1 MQNTFKVRLHIFSPV
16 HIGCDEVYEP
26 TGFAVDKVNK
36 KLISFDPISL
46 INSFN
51 KTDRDKFL
59 AICEKGTLE
68 SILEIYKFL
77 WSRTELPQGH
87 QVDITDGFLKNYERV
102 ATKLQPRQVKQE
114 LSQFSIYRT
123 SFLPADNSAYI
134 PGTALKGALR
144 TGWLNHLNKGNR
156 TTVRKSQELEVQL
169 LGGRFD
175 KDPFS
180 QLKLSDLMP
189 VGSISTKICFA
200 VSKKK
205 KDSKREAKGPP
216 QILEVIKH
224 DSDAVFEGLISL
236 LPTQPGSQ
244 TTKLANSLQSFL
256 ANACQFF
263 NQEMVTEE
271 QVLKEINLSAGL
283 AAKMKQKFGERYLK
297 TVFPVRLGRHSGAEA
312 ITIAGV
318 RNIKIMEKRVNG
330 RQQYRD
336 SPHSTALRL
345 AGNAHTATSNLL
357 PFGWVALELQEID
370 PKANFWPE
378 RIIKEL
384 DKTSI
389 AAMSGTKVK
398 KPEPVAPIIVTW
410 QTANLVWT
418 PGNQILTAQNS
429 DGVKAEVKL
438 AQDKSL
444 VPASMHKKLFAKK
457 DIVKASVVVEQQ
469 GNAWRIIEVRS
480 S

>member
-36 KLISFDPISL
+36 KLISFDPVSL
-46 INSFN
+46 ISSFN
-51 KTDRDKFL
+51 QADRNKFL

-87 QVDITDGFLKNYERV
+87 QVEISDGFLKNYERI

-123 SFLPADNSAYI
+123 SFLPSDNSAYI

-156 TTVRKSQELEVQL
+156 TTASKSQELEEKL

-180 QLKLSDLMP
+180 QLKLSDFMP

-200 VSKKK
+200 VNKKK
-205 KDSKREAKGPP
+205 KDSKYEAKGPQ
-216 QILEVIKH
+216 QILEVIKQ

-236 LPTQPGSQ
+236 RPTQPGSQ
-244 TTKLANSLQSFL
+244 TAKLANNLQDFIKQ
-256 ANACQFF
+256 ACQFF
-263 NQEMVTEE
+263 NQEMLAEE
-271 QVLKEINLSAGL
+271 QILKGINPSAGL
-283 AAKMKQKFGERYLK
+283 AAKMKQKFGDRYLK

-312 ITIAGV
+312 ITIEGV
-318 RNIKIMEKRVNG
+318 RNIKIMGKKGEKPSYG
-330 RQQYRD
+330 
-336 SPHSTALRL
+336 PKSTTVWL
-345 AGNAHTATSNLL
+345 AGDAPKENSKLL
-357 PFGWVALELQEID
+357 PFGWAAIELQELD
-370 PKANFWPE
+370 PTGSLWAE
-378 RIIKEL
+378 RTIKEL

-389 AAMSGTKVK
+389 AATAVAKVK
-398 KPEPVAPIIVTW
+398 KLEPVVPTIVTW
-410 QTANLVWT
+410 QSASLIWT
-418 PGNQILTAQNS
+418 PGNQTLTAQNS

-438 AQDKSL
+438 AQDKSI
-444 VPASMHKKLFAKK
+444 VPALMHKKLFTKK
-457 DIVKASVVVEQQ
+457 DVVKTSVVVEQQ
-469 GNAWRIIEVRS
+469 GNAWRVIEVKS
-480 S
+480 C